1 MNTQEKNSII
11 DPIDPDVKFSFVS
24 ELEKRCNDK
33 KRSLGPKLDELIVDN
48 PGLLGVKFEHKGYG
62 EVTAAEFLCCHEPSA
77 SSRDLLY
84 ELISRGSKA
93 TLKCYQESIEYY
105 NFIECLLLSGY
116 MPIYVPGQ
124 GGKFLDCMMEDHSYL
139 KDDSETIEDILRLL
153 LRLARPGDQYSFG
166 EISEYNIERLKQ
178 LPELKA
184 GVTHKKGGEFDDI
197 LRGYLESNA

>member
-1 MNTQEKNSII
+1 MNTQEKNSLI
-11 DPIDPDVKFSFVS
+11 DPIDPAVKFSFVS

-33 KRSLGPKLDELIVDN
+33 KSSLGPKLDELIVDN
-48 PGLLGVKFEHKGYG
+48 PGLLEVKFDHKGYG
-62 EVTAAEFLCCHEPSA
+62 DVTAAEFLCCHKLSA

-116 MPIYVPGQ
+116 MPIKFPGKD
-124 GGKFLDCMMEDHSYL
+124 GKFLDCMMEDHSYL

-153 LRLARPGDQYSFG
+153 LRLAQPGDQFSFG
-166 EISEYNIERLKQ
+166 EISESNIERLKQ
-178 LPELKA
+178 LPGLKA
-184 GVTHKKGGEFDDI
+184 GVTHKKGGGFDDI
-197 LRGYLESNA
+197 LQEYLKSNA